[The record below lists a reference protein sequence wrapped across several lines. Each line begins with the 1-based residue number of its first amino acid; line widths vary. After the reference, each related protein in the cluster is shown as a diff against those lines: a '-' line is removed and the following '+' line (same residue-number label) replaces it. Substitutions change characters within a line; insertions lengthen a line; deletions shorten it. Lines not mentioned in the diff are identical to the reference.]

1 MTFRIDESI
10 MNKLRNESEQREVS
24 LNTLVNQILKRYVE
38 WDLYEPKV
46 GMIPLAKPIVV
57 EMFQKMNEDEIV
69 DIARRIGKNAVKDIA
84 LFMKGKIDVNSFLSW
99 FESRM
104 KTSSVEL
111 NHMIENDSHT
121 YIMKH
126 DLGENWSFYHKNL
139 LELIFNEILGKSIDI
154 NISNTTVMFTFKE

>member
-1 MTFRIDESI
+1 
-10 MNKLRNESEQREVS
+10 
-24 LNTLVNQILKRYVE
+24 
-38 WDLYEPKV
+38 
-46 GMIPLAKPIVV
+46 MIPLAKPIVV

-121 YIMKH
+121 YIIKH

-154 NISNTTVMFTFKE
+154 NISNTTVMFKFKE